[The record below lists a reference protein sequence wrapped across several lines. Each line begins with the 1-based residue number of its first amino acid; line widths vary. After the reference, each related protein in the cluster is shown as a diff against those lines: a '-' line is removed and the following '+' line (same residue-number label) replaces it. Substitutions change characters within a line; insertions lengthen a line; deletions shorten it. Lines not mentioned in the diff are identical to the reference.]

1 MFTFCDLGSC
11 FSVGQ
16 ASVPLDR
23 LQSAVLSHQHHVL
36 NERLL
41 FCVAQEDKTARSSG
55 GADKNSVFRYSV

>member
-23 LQSAVLSHQHHVL
+23 LQSAVLSRQHHIL
-36 NERLL
+36 NECLL
-41 FCVAQEDKTARSSG
+41 FCVKKEDKTTRSSG
-55 GADKNSVFRYSV
+55 GADRNSVFCYSV